1 MDANYKIS
9 RSSLHVE
16 VTDRLR
22 EMIYERSLPP
32 GERIDELGLSARLG
46 TSRTPLREALK
57 VLAHEGLVRL
67 VPGRGA
73 FVIELSANEAESLF
87 PVLGLLQSRCA
98 AEAVRRQTPEDI
110 AALDTL
116 LASLESAVTGNRL
129 TDYYRAVDGFHERL
143 QAMAANPWLT
153 RSITDLGRFLQMVRT
168 LMPLPENRLRQSM
181 AEYRTL
187 MKAIHRGDA
196 DAAEQIVYLQ
206 AMAQQRAWRMLQ
218 QQAQEAAAQ
227 GADTTA
233 PVTSS
238 ATATNAAATTEAPS
252 PSQQAATAHASPQG
266 NASAPTYQ
274 KASAHSGTHATT
286 ARPAQPAVQQTRDE
300 VASLDA

>member
-73 FVIELSANEAESLF
+73 FVVELSASEAESLF

-110 AALDTL
+110 VALDAL
-116 LASLESAVTGNRL
+116 LASLENAVTGHRL
-129 TDYYRAVDGFHERL
+129 ADYYRAVDGFHERL
-143 QAMAANPWLT
+143 QAMAANSWLT

-196 DAAEQIVYLQ
+196 DAAEQSLATLAGVVDLGDPGQ
-206 AMAQQRAWRMLQ
+206 AELMVQAREAFTRAMQ
-218 QQAQEAAAQ
+218 
-227 GADTTA
+227 
-233 PVTSS
+233 
-238 ATATNAAATTEAPS
+238 ATAVTAAGILLFAGVM
-252 PSQQAATAHASPQG
+252 AARHVPAASEE
-266 NASAPTYQ
+266 S
-274 KASAHSGTHATT
+274 S
-286 ARPAQPAVQQTRDE
+286 
-300 VASLDA
+300 

>member
-87 PVLGLLQSRCA
+87 PVLGLLQSR
-98 AEAVRRQTPEDI
+98 
-110 AALDTL
+110 
-116 LASLESAVTGNRL
+116 
-129 TDYYRAVDGFHERL
+129 
-143 QAMAANPWLT
+143 
-153 RSITDLGRFLQMVRT
+153 
-168 LMPLPENRLRQSM
+168 
-181 AEYRTL
+181 
-187 MKAIHRGDA
+187 
-196 DAAEQIVYLQ
+196 
-206 AMAQQRAWRMLQ
+206 
-218 QQAQEAAAQ
+218 
-227 GADTTA
+227 
-233 PVTSS
+233 
-238 ATATNAAATTEAPS
+238 
-252 PSQQAATAHASPQG
+252 
-266 NASAPTYQ
+266 
-274 KASAHSGTHATT
+274 
-286 ARPAQPAVQQTRDE
+286 
-300 VASLDA
+300 

>member
-73 FVIELSANEAESLF
+73 FVIELSAGEAESLF

-116 LASLESAVTGNRL
+116 LASLENAVTGNRL

-168 LMPLPENRLRQSM
+168 L
-181 AEYRTL
+181 
-187 MKAIHRGDA
+187 
-196 DAAEQIVYLQ
+196 Q

-218 QQAQEAAAQ
+218 QQAQETAAAQEAAAQ

-233 PVTSS
+233 TAPVTST
-238 ATATNAAATTEAPS
+238 ATAPNAAATTEAPS
-252 PSQQAATAHASPQG
+252 PSQPAATAHASPQR

-274 KASAHSGTHATT
+274 KASTHSGTHATS
-286 ARPAQPAVQQTRDE
+286 ARPAQSAVQQARDE

>member
-73 FVIELSANEAESLF
+73 FVVELSASEAESLF

-98 AEAVRRQTPEDI
+98 AEAVRRQ
-110 AALDTL
+110 
-116 LASLESAVTGNRL
+116 LAVQGQQVSSASHAIVSRTA
-129 TDYYRAVDGFHERL
+129 RA
-143 QAMAANPWLT
+143 
-153 RSITDLGRFLQMVRT
+153 GRADV
-168 LMPLPENRLRQSM
+168 
-181 AEYRTL
+181 
-187 MKAIHRGDA
+187 
-196 DAAEQIVYLQ
+196 DAAF
-206 AMAQQRAWRMLQ
+206 
-218 QQAQEAAAQ
+218 EA
-227 GADTTA
+227 GRLVRSWPMRGTIHITTA
-233 PVTSS
+233 ADHHWLRV
-238 ATATNAAATTEAPS
+238 ALMHRMDAWARRTE
-252 PSQQAATAHASPQG
+252 
-266 NASAPTYQ
+266 
-274 KASAHSGTHATT
+274 KWL
-286 ARPAQPAVQQTRDE
+286 
-300 VASLDA
+300 VA